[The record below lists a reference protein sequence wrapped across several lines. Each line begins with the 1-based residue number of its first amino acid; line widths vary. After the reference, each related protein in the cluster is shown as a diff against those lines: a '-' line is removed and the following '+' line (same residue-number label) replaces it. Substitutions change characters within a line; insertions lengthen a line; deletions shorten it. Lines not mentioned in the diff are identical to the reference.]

1 MAKVTY
7 EYQGN
12 QRPEMKG
19 TKKSFDTKDLTDK
32 KLARLEEKGWTKV
45 ASKPKAKPKAK
56 PKKKGSK

>member
-7 EYQGN
+7 EYQGSR
-12 QRPEMKG
+12 RPEMKG

-32 KLARLEEKGWTKV
+32 KLQSLEAMGWNKV
-45 ASKPKAKPKAK
+45 VSKPKAK

>member
-1 MAKVTY
+1 MAKATY

-12 QRPEMKG
+12 SRPEMKG

-32 KLARLEEKGWTKV
+32 KLQSLEAKGWVKV
-45 ASKPKAKPKAK
+45 ISKPKAK